1 MTILEKIVA
10 QKKEDLQKRKR
21 IISAKDFISLPF
33 YQGKTVSLRKS
44 LLETSRKV
52 GIIAEMKKASPS
64 KGILNEEYQPAVL
77 FQDYQEA
84 QVEGISVLT
93 DEPFF
98 QGSFNDLLEVR
109 KLTVDYP
116 ILCKDFIIEPYQVDE
131 AKGYGASAILLI
143 AAILEKHQYQ
153 ELYHYAKFLQ
163 LDVLTEVHQYK
174 DLEMILEN
182 FIPEMIGINNRD
194 LSTFQT
200 SLSHTEELIAHLPKE
215 AVIISESGIYS
226 REQIDRLEDLGIHGV
241 LVGEHIMKAT
251 DRVHAIY
258 ELVGKK

>member
-1 MTILEKIVA
+1 MMILEKIVA
-10 QKKEDLQKRKR
+10 QKKEDLQKRKMKN
-21 IISAKDFISLPF
+21 SAKDFISFPF

-44 LLETSRKV
+44 ILETSRKV

-64 KGILNEEYQPAVL
+64 KGILNDVYHPADL
-77 FQDYQEA
+77 FQDYQDA
-84 QVEGISVLT
+84 SVEGISVLT
-93 DEPFF
+93 DYPFF
-98 QGSFNDLLEVR
+98 QGSFDDLLEVR
-109 KLTVDYP
+109 RLTDHHP
-116 ILCKDFIIEPYQVDE
+116 ILCKDFIIDPYQIDE

-143 AAILEKHQYQ
+143 AGILAKNQYQ
-153 ELYHYAKFLQ
+153 ELYHYAKSLQ
-163 LDVLTEVHQYK
+163 LDVLTEIHQLK

-200 SLSHTEELIAHLPKE
+200 SLSHTEQLINHIPKE

-226 REQIDRLEDLGIHGV
+226 NQQIERLRNLGVNGV
-241 LVGEHIMKAT
+241 LVGEHLMKAK
-251 DRVHAIY
+251 DRVQTIY